1 MIGYITPFTDNISQ
15 NGFMTKTSRQ
25 DDLLGGNYFRKRVIH
40 GPAVRGRAGG
50 CTETATAYNSGFT
63 RRSLR
68 SLGAVAQPARWS
80 RRLQRSRDA
89 TACARL
95 AGS

>member
-1 MIGYITPFTDNISQ
+1 MIGYIAPFTDNISQ

-40 GPAVRGRAGG
+40 GPAVRGRAGC

-63 RRSLR
+63 RRSSLCS
-68 SLGAVAQPARWS
+68 SLGPSGNPLVVHGG
-80 RRLQRSRDA
+80 
-89 TACARL
+89 C
-95 AGS
+95 